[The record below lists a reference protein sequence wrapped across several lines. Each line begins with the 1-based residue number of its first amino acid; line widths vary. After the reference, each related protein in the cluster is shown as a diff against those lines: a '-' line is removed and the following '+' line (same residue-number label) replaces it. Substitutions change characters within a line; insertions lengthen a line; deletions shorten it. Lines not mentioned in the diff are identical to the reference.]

1 MSEEEAPRGASRSVS
16 SYLLDILDAI
26 SRIERYTDGVTEG
39 QFLAD
44 LEKQDAVS
52 RRLQVIG
59 EAARHIPRGLR
70 AEQPRIP
77 WSSIVGMRNILSHAY
92 HDEDP
97 VLLWRTVQRR
107 LSPLKQAAQQLLQR
121 VDHPHDRAPDPGS

>member
-26 SRIERYTDGVTEG
+26 SRIESYTDGVTEG

-59 EAARHIPRGLR
+59 
-70 AEQPRIP
+70 
-77 WSSIVGMRNILSHAY
+77 
-92 HDEDP
+92 
-97 VLLWRTVQRR
+97 
-107 LSPLKQAAQQLLQR
+107 
-121 VDHPHDRAPDPGS
+121 